1 MRAVVIRD
9 ARVPAEMP
17 VVRALFDEYAASL
30 HVDLSFQDFASE
42 LAELPGEYA
51 APHGCL
57 LVVVDGGDR
66 WAWPPHARG
75 RSDDLRA
82 SHSDVRPWGGPS
94 GSRASLL
101 PEGVG
106 FDARDGPSRLIGCVA
121 LRALAGG
128 EETQGEIKR
137 LYLRPAARGRG
148 VGRELALAA
157 ITRARAIGYRSL
169 KLDTLASM
177 RSARALYSSLG
188 FRECAPYY
196 RNPLPGT
203 TYMELA
209 LA

>member
-1 MRAVVIRD
+1 VRAVVIRD
-9 ARVPAEMP
+9 ARVPAEIP

-30 HVDLSFQDFASE
+30 DVDLSFQDFARE

-57 LVVVDGGDR
+57 LLADDGGDI
-66 WAWPPHARG
+66 
-75 RSDDLRA
+75 
-82 SHSDVRPWGGPS
+82 
-94 GSRASLL
+94 
-101 PEGVG
+101 
-106 FDARDGPSRLIGCVA
+106 IGCVA

-128 EETQGEIKR
+128 EDAQGEVKR
-137 LYLRPAARGRG
+137 LYLREVARGRG
-148 VGRELALAA
+148 IGRELALAVIA
-157 ITRARAIGYRSL
+157 RARVFGYRSV

-177 RSARALYSSLG
+177 RRARALYSSLG

-209 LA
+209 LD

>member
-1 MRAVVIRD
+1 VRAVVIRD
-9 ARVPAEMP
+9 ARVPAEIP
-17 VVRALFDEYAASL
+17 VVRTLFADYAASL
-30 HVDLSFQDFASE
+30 DVDLSFQDFARE
-42 LAELPGEYA
+42 LAQLPGDYT

-57 LVVVDGGDR
+57 LVADDGG
-66 WAWPPHARG
+66 H
-75 RSDDLRA
+75 L
-82 SHSDVRPWGGPS
+82 V
-94 GSRASLL
+94 
-101 PEGVG
+101 
-106 FDARDGPSRLIGCVA
+106 GCVG

-128 EETQGEIKR
+128 DEAQGEVKR
-137 LYLRPAARGRG
+137 LYLRPVARGRG
-148 VGRELALAA
+148 IGRELALAV

-188 FRECAPYY
+188 FLECAPYY

>member
-1 MRAVVIRD
+1 MIRD

-17 VVRALFDEYAASL
+17 VIRALFDEYAASL
-30 HVDLSFQDFASE
+30 DVDLSFQDFARE
-42 LAELPGEYA
+42 RAELPGEYA

-57 LVVVDGGDR
+57 LVADGGADI
-66 WAWPPHARG
+66 
-75 RSDDLRA
+75 
-82 SHSDVRPWGGPS
+82 V
-94 GSRASLL
+94 
-101 PEGVG
+101 
-106 FDARDGPSRLIGCVA
+106 GCVA
-121 LRALAGG
+121 LRALGDD
-128 EETQGEIKR
+128 EEARGEIKR

-148 VGRELALAA
+148 IGRELAVAVIA
-157 ITRARAIGYRSL
+157 RARAIGYRSL

-209 LA
+209 LD

>member
-1 MRAVVIRD
+1 VRAVVIRD
-9 ARVPAEMP
+9 AGVPAEMP

-30 HVDLSFQDFASE
+30 DVDLSFQDFARE

-57 LVVVDGGDR
+57 LVADDAGDI
-66 WAWPPHARG
+66 A
-75 RSDDLRA
+75 
-82 SHSDVRPWGGPS
+82 
-94 GSRASLL
+94 
-101 PEGVG
+101 
-106 FDARDGPSRLIGCVA
+106 GCVA

-128 EETQGEIKR
+128 EEARGEIKR
-137 LYLRPAARGRG
+137 LYLRPVARGRG
-148 VGRELALAA
+148 IGRELAMAV

-177 RSARALYSSLG
+177 RSARGLYSSLG

-203 TYMELA
+203 TYMEIA
-209 LA
+209 LG

>member
-1 MRAVVIRD
+1 MIRD

-30 HVDLSFQDFASE
+30 DVDLSFQDLARE
-42 LAELPGEYA
+42 LAELPGVYA

-57 LVVVDGGDR
+57 LVADDGG
-66 WAWPPHARG
+66 HT
-75 RSDDLRA
+75 
-82 SHSDVRPWGGPS
+82 V
-94 GSRASLL
+94 
-101 PEGVG
+101 
-106 FDARDGPSRLIGCVA
+106 GCVA

-128 EETQGEIKR
+128 DEAQGEIKR
-137 LYLRPAARGRG
+137 LYLCPVARGRG
-148 VGRELALAA
+148 IGRELALAVIA
-157 ITRARAIGYRSL
+157 RARSIGYRSL

-203 TYMELA
+203 SYMELA

>member
-1 MRAVVIRD
+1 MIRD

-30 HVDLSFQDFASE
+30 DVDLSFQDFARE
-42 LAELPGEYA
+42 LTELPGDYA

-57 LVVVDGGDR
+57 LVADDGDR
-66 WAWPPHARG
+66 I
-75 RSDDLRA
+75 
-82 SHSDVRPWGGPS
+82 V
-94 GSRASLL
+94 
-101 PEGVG
+101 
-106 FDARDGPSRLIGCVA
+106 GCVA
-121 LRALAGG
+121 LRSLAGG
-128 EETQGEIKR
+128 DAAQGEIKR
-137 LYLRPAARGRG
+137 LYVRPVARSRG
-148 VGRELALAA
+148 VGRELALAV
-157 ITRARAIGYRSL
+157 ITRAGAIGYRSI

-203 TYMELA
+203 SYMELA